1 MEVTELWID
10 KEQLNTIVPE
20 SDSYYLLTKHG
31 DVLSQEDREKVN
43 SYIASHDDGGIFLLP
58 KLYEPSRKSKKGI
71 MYAPFSY
78 MAEKVSGVVDSQEV
92 VYLHSFFPEGII
104 IRGSVLVELTGK
116 LKKGYTGV
124 ENDANG
130 TELCLLNINDTD
142 KWQWLFDI
150 QAKAAVQGK
159 LHYIADVKYIL
170 VNSYE
175 GDKTFCEK
183 VYDREWYYHTV
194 NELTAYMLQKE
205 DNDYKEEQVSIE
217 KLVSLI
223 VMYHAVFIVKFM
235 LAANLDNVNKHLIEG
250 SAAEAFL
257 YKLGDVLAFVSDSV
271 ICDSLGY
278 QIDMKNRDCL
288 TWVLLIL
295 KYKNDKLEYNF
306 KVDRTGLDSSVEGE
320 LYFEDTYVNKISQAT
335 ADIQFMDYEE
345 QENGIILT
353 IEGRVSPILLMN
365 GAEFGVMVDNVFI
378 PAVYNERY
386 AHTKAF
392 GISIF
397 KLRAFTLKV
406 ELPYDKAHGINVEF
420 VTRYN
425 NNGKMVNLPA
435 TLEFDSHFSRLC
447 DRFRHSY
454 WKINKRLMMYV
465 PENKHNIMRV
475 VPANMWKVACREL
488 ALWKDMLATKQKKI
502 IKFIIVRALIKAKP
516 IIKHKPIWLFF
527 DKIYKAGDSA
537 EYLYRYSLKQKDGI
551 KKYYLADG
559 NSEDYARM
567 EAEGLKP
574 VKRRSLKH
582 RYAFLY
588 ADMVVVSNSTVY
600 AFNDFGTVNSCLI
613 RDLMNFHVVCV
624 QHGMSIQ
631 KIAVAQNRLRDNTR
645 LYFCASKYE
654 IENLSKPIY
663 DYQGYDAL
671 KLTGVPRYDGLVN
684 EDKRQILLSPTW
696 RMQAAVPVTK
706 NEGVSRDYNPLFKE
720 TDYYRI
726 YNSLINDKR
735 LIEAAKTYNYRLLY
749 VLHPIVSPQIDDFDT
764 NEYVDIIPAV
774 KVKDHKGV
782 NYEKAFRESSL
793 MVTDFSGVQFDFAYM
808 RKPVV
813 YLHHRDI
820 PKHYEE
826 GTFFYDTMGF
836 GEICQDND
844 ELIDTLISYM
854 KNNCTMKP
862 EYRRRADDFFAYSDH
877 NNCQRIYDLM
887 LDYQKNKIK

>member
-1 MEVTELWID
+1 
-10 KEQLNTIVPE
+10 
-20 SDSYYLLTKHG
+20 
-31 DVLSQEDREKVN
+31 
-43 SYIASHDDGGIFLLP
+43 
-58 KLYEPSRKSKKGI
+58 
-71 MYAPFSY
+71 